1 MQFISGRGG
10 AVHNSKDHSQEP
22 GEAEVCFQEAYLGG

>member
-1 MQFISGRGG
+1 MQFILGG
-10 AVHNSKDHSQEP
+10 GMVHNSKDHSQEP